1 MLTCTLIATDQGL
14 ALARSE
20 VEAIAAVPC
29 MQVRPVLGELT
40 HEKVHNACDKQ
51 QDIFW
56 YAGHMTEQGIPLADG
71 TYLSPL
77 IIGAYVAAFEYRIVV
92 LNSCTGRTVAQAIQD
107 QAKRCLVIYSEQ
119 EIEDSNAYHL
129 GSLVA
134 QQLCAGGIEAAVS
147 FARSAGYKVLQA
159 GMSYQFPQGPSPE
172 LIQLLYELRERVV
185 RIEEKMVRMEED
197 VRTLRQQ
204 QPGNIS
210 TKQLFTISVTVFI
223 ALLALSAII
232 STLAGRWTGA
242 Y

>member
-20 VEAIAAVPC
+20 VEAVADASCLKVG
-29 MQVRPVLGELT
+29 PVLGELT
-40 HEKVHNACDKQ
+40 HEKVHNACDKKA
-51 QDIFW
+51 DIFW
-56 YAGHMTEQGIPLADG
+56 YAGHMTAQGIPLVDG
-71 TYLSPL
+71 TYLPPL
-77 IIGAYVAAFEYRIVV
+77 IIGAYIAAFEYRIAV

-107 QAKRCLVIYSEQ
+107 QAKRCLVIFYEQ

-129 GSLVA
+129 GSLLS

-197 VRTLRQQ
+197 VKTLRQQ
-204 QPGNIS
+204 QPMNIG
-210 TKQLFTISVTVFI
+210 TKQLVMLSVSVFI
-223 ALLALSAII
+223 ALLALASII
-232 STLAGRWTGA
+232 SVLSGRWIGA
-242 Y
+242 F

>member
-1 MLTCTLIATDQGL
+1 MLTCTLLATDQGL

-20 VEAIAAVPC
+20 VEAIAAAPC
-29 MQVRPVLGELT
+29 LKVAPVLGELT
-40 HEKVHNACDKQ
+40 HEKVHNACDRR

-71 TYLSPL
+71 TYLPPV
-77 IIGAYVAAFEYRIVV
+77 IIGAYIAAFEYRIAV
-92 LNSCTGRTVAQAIQD
+92 LNSCTGRAVAQAIQE
-107 QAKRCLVIYSEQ
+107 QAKRCLVIFYEQ

-129 GSLVA
+129 GSLLS

-185 RIEEKMVRMEED
+185 RIEEKMVRMEDD
-197 VRTLRQQ
+197 VRTLRAAS
-204 QPGNIS
+204 PGNIS
-210 TKQLFTISVTVFI
+210 TRQLFTISVAVFI
-223 ALLALSAII
+223 ALLALAAII
-232 STLAGRWTGA
+232 STLAGRWSGA
-242 Y
+242 L